1 MVFTLHF
8 SNEFLLKLH
17 ILVAQVPRYKNCRF
31 WGYFFSQIVDCLIKD
46 NQWVTTEKSI
56 SITQNGYILR
66 ECAILGF
73 VEQSLLY
80 KTLYSV
86 SQILLNNFHKS
97 RRNIMCCFSRIKW
110 GYICGMQIPFI
121 QMQSPVFDE
130 AVRAFKF
137 KHFGKKILLKS
148 FCFRGDKPKIL

>member
-1 MVFTLHF
+1 MPKNAFFLNFLKQSNSLCVVFTLHF

-17 ILVAQVPRYKNCRF
+17 ILVAQVPRYKNYWF
-31 WGYFFSQIVDCLIKD
+31 WGYVFNQIVDCLIKN
-46 NQWVTTEKSI
+46 NQCKTAEKSI

-80 KTLYSV
+80 KTLDSV

-97 RRNIMCCFSRIKW
+97 RRNIMCCILHNKMRV
-110 GYICGMQIPFI
+110 YLRDANPFYSNAI
-121 QMQSPVFDE
+121 SGFWW
-130 AVRAFKF
+130 
-137 KHFGKKILLKS
+137 S
-148 FCFRGDKPKIL
+148 C

>member
-1 MVFTLHF
+1 MPKNAFFLNFLKQSNSLCVVFTLHF

-17 ILVAQVPRYKNCRF
+17 ILVAQVPRYKNCMF
-31 WGYFFSQIVDCLIKD
+31 WGYFFSQIVDCLIEN

-86 SQILLNNFHKS
+86 SQTLLNNFHKS
-97 RRNIMCCFSRIKW
+97 RRNIMCCIFQNKMRV
-110 GYICGMQIPFI
+110 YLRDANPFYSNAI
-121 QMQSPVFDE
+121 SGFWW
-130 AVRAFKF
+130 
-137 KHFGKKILLKS
+137 S
-148 FCFRGDKPKIL
+148 C

>member
-1 MVFTLHF
+1 MFTLHF

-17 ILVAQVPRYKNCRF
+17 ILVAQVPRYKNCWF
-31 WGYFFSQIVDCLIKD
+31 WGYFLYQIVDCLIKN
-46 NQWVTTEKSI
+46 NQRVTTEKSI

-80 KTLYSV
+80 KTLYLV
-86 SQILLNNFHKS
+86 SHLVLNNFQKS
-97 RRNIMCCFSRIKW
+97 GRSIIWCILHNKTRLYLGI
-110 GYICGMQIPFI
+110 QILFI
-121 QMQSPVFDE
+121 QMKSPVFDE

-137 KHFGKKILLKS
+137 KYFGKRILLKS